1 MGYRHYF
8 CLVKKED
15 VDKVR
20 NLSLKELCE
29 KFGKK
34 DEYDE
39 WISFDDVIKQQVIFE
54 FGKLYW
60 DATVERINATG
71 ERFFKEDEVVEYFAD
86 HDFYIVGK
94 AGVEKAIE
102 IYVEKINIWL
112 KSLLNDEI
120 KKEFEENKVKV
131 MYDLKPEDIDMK
143 QVIRSISDKVY
154 EWNTNNIDWN
164 LDLEDDSYSITNSWL
179 YEYQVFNLVHIL
191 KTIDWN
197 TYTLL
202 FYGW

>member
-15 VDKVR
+15 VEKVK
-20 NLSLKELCE
+20 NLTLEELMSLY
-29 KFGKK
+29 GKK
-34 DEYDE
+34 DYDE
-39 WISFDDVIKQQVIFE
+39 IYVSIKNVIKQECVFE

-60 DATVERINATG
+60 DDTVERINATG
-71 ERFFKEDEVVEYFAD
+71 KRLFTNNEVVEYFAD

-131 MYDLKPEDIDMK
+131 MYDLKPEDIDMET
-143 QVIRSISDKVY
+143 VIHSIRNKVY
-154 EWNTNNIDWN
+154 DWNKKNIDWI
-164 LDLEDDSYSITNSWL
+164 LDLESDSYSITNSWL
-179 YEYQVFNLVHIL
+179 YEYEVFNFVHIL

-197 TYTLL
+197 TYTIL